1 MTVSVPAP
9 PPVQDRPILAGR
21 SALVTGAG
29 PAGVATAR
37 ALASAGAS
45 VALAGED
52 DLALLRTARA
62 IEAAG
67 GRAVP
72 LPADLRESGALRL
85 VVASAKE
92 SFGVLDLAVNTI
104 GAVDGPRSDLHA
116 SCRAVY
122 LAMSLEL
129 PALLASGGGAIV
141 NAAANPLGR
150 HTEEA
155 HCIIGLTRAT
165 AMDHLDRG
173 VRVNAIVPGES
184 AADFAAV
191 AVWLCSDRAA
201 QVTGAAIPAGLRP
214 APAAQPTQPGR
225 TTPYS

>member
-1 MTVSVPAP
+1 MTVTVTAPSSVP
-9 PPVQDRPILAGR
+9 DRAVLAGR

-29 PAGVATAR
+29 PAGTVTAR

-45 VALAGED
+45 VVLAGAD

-62 IEAAG
+62 IEAHG

-72 LPADLRESGALRL
+72 LPADVREPEALRR

-92 SFGVLDLAVNTI
+92 SFGSLDLAINTI
-104 GAVDGPRSDLHA
+104 GAVDGVRSDVHA
-116 SCRAVY
+116 GCRAVY
-122 LAMSLEL
+122 LAMSFEL
-129 PALLASGGGAIV
+129 PALLAAGGGAIV
-141 NAAANPLGR
+141 NAAANPLGP
-150 HTEEA
+150 HTEES
-155 HCIIGLTRAT
+155 HCIVGLSRAA

-173 VRVNAIVPGES
+173 VRVNAIVSGDS
-184 AADFAAV
+184 ATDFAAV

-201 QVTGAAIPAGLRP
+201 RVTGAAIPAGVRS

-225 TTPYS
+225 TRPYS

>member
-1 MTVSVPAP
+1 MTVSVTAP
-9 PPVQDRPILAGR
+9 SPVPDGAALAGR

-29 PAGVATAR
+29 PAGIATAR

-45 VALAGED
+45 VAFAGAD

-62 IEAAG
+62 IEAGG

-72 LPADLRESGALRL
+72 LPADVREPEALRR
-85 VVASAKE
+85 VVKSAKE
-92 SFGVLDLAVNTI
+92 SFGSLDLAVNTI
-104 GAVDGPRSDLHA
+104 GAVDTVRSDVRA
-116 SCRAVY
+116 GCRAVY

-150 HTEEA
+150 HAEES
-155 HCIIGLTRAT
+155 HCIVGLTRA
-165 AMDHLDRG
+165 AAIDHPDRG
-173 VRVNAIVPGES
+173 VRVNAIVSGGSPQ
-184 AADFAAV
+184 DFAVV

-201 QVTGAAIPAGLRP
+201 HVTGAAIPAVFRP
-214 APAAQPTQPGR
+214 PQAAQPTQPGR
-225 TTPYS
+225 TRPYS